1 MINDDIKSM
10 TEDETDQV
18 VDQSSKNKVDNRY
31 VFYCILLV

>member
-31 VFYCILLV
+31 VFL